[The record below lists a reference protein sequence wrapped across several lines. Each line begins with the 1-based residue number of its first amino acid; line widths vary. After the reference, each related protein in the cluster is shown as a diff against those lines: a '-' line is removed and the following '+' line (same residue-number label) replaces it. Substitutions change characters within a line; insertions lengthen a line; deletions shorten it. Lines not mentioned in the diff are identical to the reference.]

1 MRIARKTDGNRPMT
15 LLLYK
20 DETWSL
26 DDIKE
31 GVCDILAQILERPA
45 GTIRLDTLL
54 EDGLG
59 VDSLALI
66 QTQIGIEDHFDVVTP
81 ELDEEVLEELRTV
94 MDLVRWVVRQ
104 VRRDRAG
111 G

>member
-1 MRIARKTDGNRPMT
+1 MT

-20 DETWSL
+20 DETWAT

-31 GVCDILAQILERPA
+31 GVCDILAQILEMPA
-45 GTIRLDTLL
+45 GTIRLEALL

-66 QTQIGIEDHFDVVTP
+66 QTQIGIEDHFDIATP
-81 ELDEEVLEELRTV
+81 EIDEGTLEELRTV
-94 MDLVRWVVRQ
+94 KDFVRWV
-104 VRRDRAG
+104 AAHA
-111 G
+111 

>member
-1 MRIARKTDGNRPMT
+1 MT

-20 DETWSL
+20 EETWSL

-31 GVCDILAQILERPA
+31 GVCEILAQILEQPT
-45 GTIRLDTLL
+45 GTIRLDARL

-66 QTQIGIEDHFDVVTP
+66 QTQIGIEDHFDIVTP
-81 ELDEEVLEELRTV
+81 DLDEQMLDEMRTV
-94 MDLVRWVVRQ
+94 MDLVRWVVRC
-104 VRRDRAG
+104 VRG
-111 G
+111 GRVAD

>member
-1 MRIARKTDGNRPMT
+1 MT

-20 DETWSL
+20 DETWSIE
-26 DDIKE
+26 DIKE

-45 GTIRLDTLL
+45 GTIPLDSLL

-66 QTQIGIEDHFDVVTP
+66 QTQIGIEDHFDIVTP
-81 ELDEEVLEELRTV
+81 EIDEGTLEALRTV
-94 MDLVRWVVRQ
+94 KDLVRWV
-104 VRRDRAG
+104 ATHA
-111 G
+111 